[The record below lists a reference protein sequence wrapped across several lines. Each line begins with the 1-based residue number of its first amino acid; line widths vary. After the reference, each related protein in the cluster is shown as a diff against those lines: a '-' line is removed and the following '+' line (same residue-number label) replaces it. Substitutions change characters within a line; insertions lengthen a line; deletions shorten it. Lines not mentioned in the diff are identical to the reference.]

1 MAIPTRAATPCA
13 LLLLAAGTVAAEP
26 ALTPDPRLEVGIG
39 ALGMVLPDY
48 RGSDQ
53 YGVRALPIPYVA
65 YRSER
70 VQLTREGLRARLFEL
85 DRLTA
90 SVSGAASLPGV
101 DDNPDRAG
109 MPQLDPTFEI
119 GPSLD
124 YLLHGEEHDRFRLK
138 LRLPA
143 RAVTAADGL
152 HLRDIGWTVVPHLRL
167 DVAEERGPWHWSH
180 LGSVGLVWA
189 TEDYHEY
196 FYGVAP
202 QYADPALNRPA
213 YDAHGGYSGAR
224 VSVSSVVRR
233 ARWRVGV
240 FASWDL
246 LGGAAFED
254 SPLVKTDQALTAGL
268 FVTYRLY
275 ASGVGEELGGEA
287 E

>member
-1 MAIPTRAATPCA
+1 MRARLAIVCA
-13 LLLLAAGTVAAEP
+13 LALVASRAFAAGPSLA
-26 ALTPDPRLEVGIG
+26 PDPRVEVGIG
-39 ALGMVLPDY
+39 GLAMVLPDY

-53 YGVRALPIPYVA
+53 YGIRALPIPYLA
-65 YRSER
+65 YRTER
-70 VQLTREGLRARLFEL
+70 IQLTREGLRARLFAL

-101 DDNPDRAG
+101 DDNPDRVG

-124 YLLHGEEHDRFRLK
+124 YRLHGDEVSRFRLK

-143 RAVTAADGL
+143 RAVTAIDGR
-152 HLRDIGWTVVPHLRL
+152 HLDAIGWTLVPHLRL
-167 DVAEERGPWHWSH
+167 DLAEERGAWHWAH

-202 QYADPALNRPA
+202 QYEVLPMRPA

-224 VSVSSVVRR
+224 ASFSSVVRR
-233 ARWRVGV
+233 DRWRFGL
-240 FASWDL
+240 FASWDW
-246 LGGAAFED
+246 LGGAAYAD
-254 SPLVKTDQALTAGL
+254 SPLVKTEHALTAGV

-275 ASGVGEELGGEA
+275 ASGIGEELGGEA